1 MLGIFVVMFGGFFW
15 LFRVVVTLL
24 YTTETS
30 FPIVPINS
38 IVEIILLFITF
49 ICIVMVAKRKML
61 GAVIYL
67 IAQGSYFGVDAYM
80 SIAKIIEGQT
90 EMANYAALLIS
101 IVGVIIP
108 IIAILDIGLSNGKK
122 GSAFR
127 NKKTDWFYGT
137 TDYERQHDDRADQ
150 NQYKF

>member
-1 MLGIFVVMFGGFFW
+1 MLGILVVMFGGFFW

-24 YTTETS
+24 YTTETD
-30 FPIVPINS
+30 FPIVPINAT
-38 IVEIILLFITF
+38 IEIILLFVTF
-49 ICIVMVAKRKML
+49 LCIVMVAKRKML
-61 GAVIYL
+61 GAVAYL
-67 IAQGSYFGVDAYM
+67 IAQGIYFGVDAYM
-80 SIAKIIEGQT
+80 SIATIIEGQA
-90 EMANYAALLIS
+90 EIANYATLLIS

-108 IIAILDIGLSNGKK
+108 VIAILDIGLSNGKK

>member
-1 MLGIFVVMFGGFFW
+1 MLGIFVVIFGGFFW